1 MKIDIYILINYI
13 IEKYI
18 MYRSK
23 NVVYLDVRCSDSCA
37 IIVQIPLYNISCTI
51 RCMIFSTVIREKKNV
66 QEKKRQEKSC

>member
-23 NVVYLDVRCSDSCA
+23 NVVYLDVRCNYCSDTT
-37 IIVQIPLYNISCTI
+37 IQYFMYNKMYDILLF
-51 RCMIFSTVIREKKNV
+51 RKIFRKKI
-66 QEKKRQEKSC
+66 RQEKSC

>member
-1 MKIDIYILINYI
+1 MNYI

-51 RCMIFSTVIREKKNV
+51 RCMIFLIVIRENV
-66 QEKKRQEKSC
+66 QEKIRQEKSC

>member
-1 MKIDIYILINYI
+1 
-13 IEKYI
+13 

-51 RCMIFSTVIREKKNV
+51 RCYDILLFRKIFRKKI
-66 QEKKRQEKSC
+66 RQEKSC